1 MVRDKLQSAFFLL
14 VMYLSFPSSDI
25 GSFFFLFFFLFHRYN
40 FLNFIRHF
48 GFQACYSFRLDV
60 GDGKEV
66 EVEECPRSK
75 LQENS
80 IKYLGPVCNFLLSA

>member
-1 MVRDKLQSAFFLL
+1 

-25 GSFFFLFFFLFHRYN
+25 GSFFLFFFFISSLQFS
-40 FLNFIRHF
+40 FIRHF